1 MKTKF
6 HILAAIV
13 VLLCCCQ
20 QKDWTGSNES
30 DIEIDSAEMSGIN
43 DNLLRKWF
51 LLNRESDS
59 IIKSS
64 QLIIDRQREEVES
77 YPQDEREYMTTCID
91 DAQKQLDLL
100 KKKVKFTKEFAADVK
115 HYDPSLQFTIDSL
128 EEDYVRE
135 KYKLED
141 ALRQF
146 R

>member
-6 HILAAIV
+6 CLLIPIAIL
-13 VLLCCCQ
+13 LYCCQ
-20 QKDWTGSNES
+20 QKDWAGSDEN

-51 LLNRESDS
+51 SLNRESDS

-64 QLIIDRQREEVES
+64 QLIIDKQREEVES
-77 YPQDEREYMTTCID
+77 YPQDEREYITTCID

-100 KKKVKFTKEFAADVK
+100 KKKVKFTKQFAADIK

-128 EEDYVRE
+128 EEDYVLG
-135 KYKLED
+135 KNKLEG
-141 ALRQF
+141 ALKQLK
-146 R
+146 